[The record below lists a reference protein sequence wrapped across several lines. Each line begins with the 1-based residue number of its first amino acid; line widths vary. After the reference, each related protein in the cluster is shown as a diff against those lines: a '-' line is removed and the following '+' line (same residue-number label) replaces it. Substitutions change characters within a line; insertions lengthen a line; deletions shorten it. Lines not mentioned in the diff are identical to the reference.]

1 MATTYRAAFGNPQA
15 HKTATDSLSNRPDT
29 SSDAAIAQF
38 LAEEEERLSPGRNAR
53 AASPSE
59 IRLHVPVREGE
70 ASIQQSKTV
79 EGSPFKQQSQ
89 SQKNGPHKNAHVSD
103 EELAKQLQRVELASA
118 ADAAGTIPSLLFPE
132 LLNQPSSRELSL
144 CRSLSRVQSVRASP
158 RVATSALPPEPVV
171 SADRQRLLT
180 TLRQYDLL
188 EREVAGDGNCQFR
201 ALSDQLYGTPEY
213 HASVRQAVV
222 NTLRD
227 RASSYSCYVPGEYG
241 PYCTSMAKSGT
252 WGDHVTLQVTIAVDN
267 TPHHPRPSRMLL
279 SRPHLLLDLIVTCS
293 VPILMGFMN
302 YMASSKYFLP
312 LSQNLSPFP
321 LFLPTPPSFSTST
334 SFRVIRLPSTAST
347 THLPPLPPCLQ
358 AAADHFGLRIMVV
371 TSFFESPVIYIE
383 PAATR
388 SPRTLYLSFWA
399 EVHYNSLYPAQ
410 EPPPQLWTPSDPA
423 SASPSP
429 GGGKAPKVLG
439 SRTLGRV
446 VQEVEKVKLPL
457 PSLLG
462 SRSTS

>member
-252 WGDHVTLQVTIAVDN
+252 WGDHVTLQ
-267 TPHHPRPSRMLL
+267 
-279 SRPHLLLDLIVTCS
+279 
-293 VPILMGFMN
+293 
-302 YMASSKYFLP
+302 
-312 LSQNLSPFP
+312 
-321 LFLPTPPSFSTST
+321 
-334 SFRVIRLPSTAST
+334 
-347 THLPPLPPCLQ
+347 

>member
-15 HKTATDSLSNRPDT
+15 HKTVADSLFDRPDT
-29 SSDAAIAQF
+29 SSDAALAQA
-38 LAEEEERLSPGRNAR
+38 LAEEEERISPGRDVR
-53 AASPSE
+53 AASPSG
-59 IRLHVPVREGE
+59 IRLHVSVGEGE
-70 ASIQQSKTV
+70 ASRQRSKTPD
-79 EGSPFKQQSQ
+79 ESTFKQQSQ
-89 SQKNGPHKNAHVSD
+89 KNEPPKHAYVSD
-103 EELAKQLQRVELASA
+103 EELARQLQRVELASA
-118 ADAAGTIPSLLFPE
+118 ADAGATIPSLLFPE
-132 LLNQPSSRELSL
+132 LSNQPTSRELSL
-144 CRSLSRVQSVRASP
+144 CRSLSRVQSVRANP

-171 SADRQRLLT
+171 SADRQRLLA

-241 PYCTSMAKSGT
+241 QYCTSMAKSGT
-252 WGDHVTLQVTIAVDN
+252 WGDHVTLQ
-267 TPHHPRPSRMLL
+267 
-279 SRPHLLLDLIVTCS
+279 
-293 VPILMGFMN
+293 
-302 YMASSKYFLP
+302 AS
-312 LSQNLSPFP
+312 
-321 LFLPTPPSFSTST
+321 
-334 SFRVIRLPSTAST
+334 
-347 THLPPLPPCLQ
+347 
-358 AAADHFGLRIMVV
+358 ADYFGLRIMVV
-371 TSFFESPVIYIE
+371 TSFPESPVIYVD

-410 EPPPQLWTPSDPA
+410 EPPPQLWAPSDSA

-429 GGGKAPKVLG
+429 SPGGGGKAPKVLG

-446 VQEVEKVKLPL
+446 VQEMEKVTLPI
-457 PSLLG
+457 PNLLG
-462 SRSTS
+462 YRSTA

>member
-1 MATTYRAAFGNPQA
+1 
-15 HKTATDSLSNRPDT
+15 
-29 SSDAAIAQF
+29 
-38 LAEEEERLSPGRNAR
+38 
-53 AASPSE
+53 
-59 IRLHVPVREGE
+59 
-70 ASIQQSKTV
+70 
-79 EGSPFKQQSQ
+79 
-89 SQKNGPHKNAHVSD
+89 
-103 EELAKQLQRVELASA
+103 
-118 ADAAGTIPSLLFPE
+118 
-132 LLNQPSSRELSL
+132 
-144 CRSLSRVQSVRASP
+144 
-158 RVATSALPPEPVV
+158 
-171 SADRQRLLT
+171 
-180 TLRQYDLL
+180 
-188 EREVAGDGNCQFR
+188 
-201 ALSDQLYGTPEY
+201 
-213 HASVRQAVV
+213 
-222 NTLRD
+222 
-227 RASSYSCYVPGEYG
+227 
-241 PYCTSMAKSGT
+241 MAKSGT

-410 EPPPQLWTPSDPA
+410 DPHYPHVPGLTLDSFGGPGAASAALDAFGPRLRLPLPRRRQGPQGARQPNTGPGGAGGGEGQVAPPQPA
-423 SASPSP
+423 GEPLNLLTRNATQRNAPP
-429 GGGKAPKVLG
+429 GGG
-439 SRTLGRV
+439 RRI
-446 VQEVEKVKLPL
+446 
-457 PSLLG
+457 
-462 SRSTS
+462 

>member
-1 MATTYRAAFGNPQA
+1 
-15 HKTATDSLSNRPDT
+15 
-29 SSDAAIAQF
+29 
-38 LAEEEERLSPGRNAR
+38 
-53 AASPSE
+53 
-59 IRLHVPVREGE
+59 
-70 ASIQQSKTV
+70 
-79 EGSPFKQQSQ
+79 
-89 SQKNGPHKNAHVSD
+89 
-103 EELAKQLQRVELASA
+103 
-118 ADAAGTIPSLLFPE
+118 
-132 LLNQPSSRELSL
+132 
-144 CRSLSRVQSVRASP
+144 
-158 RVATSALPPEPVV
+158 
-171 SADRQRLLT
+171 
-180 TLRQYDLL
+180 
-188 EREVAGDGNCQFR
+188 
-201 ALSDQLYGTPEY
+201 
-213 HASVRQAVV
+213 
-222 NTLRD
+222 
-227 RASSYSCYVPGEYG
+227 
-241 PYCTSMAKSGT
+241 MAKSGT

-410 EPPPQLWTPSDPA
+410 V
-423 SASPSP
+423 
-429 GGGKAPKVLG
+429 G
-439 SRTLGRV
+439 LGR
-446 VQEVEKVKLPL
+446 QNT
-457 PSLLG
+457 
-462 SRSTS
+462 STHT